1 MRAEYDSQANA
12 ISIDLEIVDR
22 WEHGVE
28 VHPRS
33 NVAIT
38 NDRPVNIEL
47 LYPDD
52 GIEEPLTAVAERYQL
67 DAEALIGAAK
77 AAVSAPD
84 RPVAIEVLAKQ
95 PA

>member
-22 WEHGVE
+22 WEGGVE

-33 NVAIT
+33 NVAIA
-38 NDRPVNIEL
+38 NQRPVNVEL
-47 LYPDD
+47 LYPDL
-52 GIEEPLTAVAERYQL
+52 GIEEPLRAVADRYLL
-67 DAEALIGAAK
+67 DAEALITAAR